1 MFRVIKLIVNFIETH
16 YDVVKYVGKKLF
28 NW

>member
-1 MFRVIKLIVNFIETH
+1 MFLVIIVVLNYLETH